1 MQHRD
6 RIPAALAAGLS
17 LVLLAG
23 APRAGAQEITEPKSG
38 VKFAAKQGDM
48 SLLGVGLRTKT
59 FLKVKVYAVGL
70 YVADS
75 ALTGPLAAHK
85 GKTTTPAFY
94 KDLVSG
100 DFEKQLVMK
109 YTRDLSADQIQE
121 AFREVLAGT
130 DPGRLAQFLAL
141 FGPIKQGQEC
151 VLAWKPG
158 GLLEVRP
165 PDMVAKPIEDKAF
178 AAAVFGIWLGDKA
191 IQDDIKK
198 GLASRAG
205 ELLK

>member
-75 ALTGPLAAHK
+75 ALSGPLAAHK
-85 GKTTTPAFY
+85 GKTSAPAFY

-100 DFEKQLVMK
+100 DFEKQIVMK
-109 YTRDLSADQIQE
+109 FVRDVTASQIQE
-121 AFREVLAGT
+121 AFRETLGGA
-130 DPGRLAQFLAL
+130 DAAKLNQFLAF
-141 FGPIKQGQEC
+141 FGDTKEGQEY
-151 VLAWKPG
+151 VLTLKPG
-158 GLLEVRP
+158 GTLETK
-165 PDMVAKPIEDKAF
+165 VAGADKTPIADAKF
-178 AAAVFGIWLGDKA
+178 AAAVFGIWLGDKP
-191 IQDDIKK
+191 IQDDIKA
-198 GLASRAG
+198 GLASRAP
-205 ELLK
+205 ELIK

>member
-1 MQHRD
+1 MQHTV

-23 APRAGAQEITEPKSG
+23 APLAGAQEITEPKSG
-38 VKFAAKQGDM
+38 VKFAAKQGEM
-48 SLLGVGLRTKT
+48 SLLGIGLRTKT
-59 FLKVKVYAVGL
+59 MLKVKVYAIGF

-75 ALTGPLAAHK
+75 ALAGPLAAHK
-85 GKTTTPAFY
+85 GKLGTPAFY

-100 DFEKQLVMK
+100 DFEKQIVMK

-121 AFREVLAGT
+121 AFREALAGA
-130 DPGRLAQFLAL
+130 DPTKVSQFLAL
-141 FGPIKQGQEC
+141 FGPIKEGQEC

-158 GLLEVRP
+158 GLLEARP

-178 AAAVFGIWLGDKA
+178 AAAVFGIWLGERP